1 MSEFNIFRKIQ
12 LLTIIAIVSSVSIMV
27 YVDSA
32 YADEVV
38 AVNDT
43 ISINDT
49 VTLNVTKAVETV
61 AVSDIDYELTGIKV
75 NKFGIFDAEDD
86 GNLVNKLFVG
96 QTYYIITDYQSEL
109 DAREDINYFMQIS
122 DKSKIVDNVLVEDN
136 GHGFMEPSDRL
147 EHGVEFTPKYAGHFK
162 LIVELTGGNTS
173 NVGATPQQ
181 YDFVVIEKPSL
192 KQQIADKTL
201 INDIECKN
209 DSHVLVKRTND
220 KLACVYSDT
229 VQKFDWELV

>member
-1 MSEFNIFRKIQ
+1 MSKFTIFKKIQ
-12 LLTIIAIVSSVSIMV
+12 LLTLIAIVSSVSILV
-27 YVDSA
+27 YVESA

-49 VTLNVTKAVETV
+49 VAVNVTKAVETV
-61 AVSDIDYELTGIKV
+61 AVSDIEYEFTGIKI

-86 GNLVNKLFVG
+86 GNLVNKLLVG

-109 DAREDINYFMQIS
+109 DAREDIYYFMQVS
-122 DKSKIVDNVLVEDN
+122 DKSKILDNVLVESN
-136 GHGFMEPSDRL
+136 GHGLMEPSDRM
-147 EHGVEFTPKYAGHFK
+147 EQGDEFTPKYTGHFK
-162 LIVELTGGNTS
+162 LIVELSGGNIS
-173 NVGATPQQ
+173 NAGATQQ

-229 VQKFDWELV
+229 VQKFDWKLI